1 MSRLRI
7 TPRRL
12 GLAAALP
19 ATLLAITTL
28 PSPAEASLTTVSTV
42 FEETFDDADTNTGW
56 TQTALQTRDRRGRF
70 LHWSNGGTATTPGT
84 SGNAIT
90 VAASANAP
98 AFSPTFT
105 PGLDGSYRLSF
116 DYFLGSSGEFS
127 TNWTT
132 VRLVND
138 AAPNGPSWGLLLGAT
153 SPTQSHPDIVRV
165 LRNDGS
171 GEAEIAS
178 SPLDFGANANNG
190 VGALFTLTLEIDAT
204 LDTVE
209 VYSAVNGG
217 PETLLL
223 NAADAATLVGLNQ
236 IRLTSA
242 IGNNAGTDL
251 NTQFFDNFTV
261 QANVPEPGSLSAL
274 SLGSLILLAR
284 RRRDS

>member
-1 MSRLRI
+1 MSHLRI
-7 TPRRL
+7 TSRHL

-19 ATLLAITTL
+19 TTLLALTTL
-28 PSPAEASLTTVSTV
+28 PSPAQASLTTASTV
-42 FEETFDDADTNTGW
+42 FSETFDDADTNTGW
-56 TQTALQTRDRRGRF
+56 TQTALQSRDRRGRF

-84 SGNAIT
+84 SGNAVT

-132 VRLVND
+132 IRLVNN

-165 LRNDGS
+165 LRNDGTGDS
-171 GEAEIAS
+171 EIAS

-190 VGALFTLTLEIDAT
+190 VGALFTISLEIDAT
-204 LDTVE
+204 LNTVE
-209 VYSAVNGG
+209 VYTAVNGG
-217 PETLLL
+217 PSALLV
-223 NAADAATLVGLNQ
+223 NASDSTDLIGLNQ
-236 IRLTSA
+236 VRLTSA
-242 IGNNAGTDL
+242 IGNAAGTDL

-274 SLGSLILLAR
+274 SLGSLVLMAR
-284 RRRDS
+284 RRRGN

>member
-12 GLAAALP
+12 GFAAALP

-242 IGNNAGTDL
+242 IANNAGTDL